1 MKRTLWVASSVA
13 ALALPVGAIAAR
25 GIAGARAA
33 DLGSLQQ
40 ATRSMSVIDLT
51 TTQKTPCKLD
61 CKTHQDCSMNYKSER
76 CHCGSQSGLR
86 ARDDRQ
92 SPRPDPP
99 PSSGA

>member
-40 ATRSMSVIDLT
+40 AIRSMSVIDLT

-61 CKTHQDCSMNYKSER
+61 CKIHQDCSMNYKCER
-76 CHCGSQSGLR
+76 CHCGS
-86 ARDDRQ
+86 
-92 SPRPDPP
+92 
-99 PSSGA
+99 